1 VHFRALQQ
9 RVFPMLNQMAA
20 IQPASSVPPQMMNS
34 ATMAVQH
41 GEAHLDMLLQSKAV
55 KQKDIAPEIQALKQA
70 QQILA
75 KIAQQTEQEQAAA
88 QQQQQAAAQ
97 AQASNI
103 ITQVTQNMR
112 QAGHPPERVLQAA
125 LGGALPMGPPQPGTN
140 TGGPVPNP
148 PPLATMA
155 TGGNPPAM
163 PNPFG
168 AAPPGAG

>member
-1 VHFRALQQ
+1 
-9 RVFPMLNQMAA
+9 MLNQMAA

-75 KIAQQTEQEQAAA
+75 KIAQQTEAEQAAA

-103 ITQVTQNMR
+103 ITQVSQNMR
-112 QAGHPPERVLQAA
+112 AGGHDPAHVLQSA
-125 LGGALPMGPPQPGTN
+125 LGGALPQAPPQPGTSAA
-140 TGGPVPNP
+140 GPLPNQ
-148 PPLATMA
+148 PPLQVMA
-155 TGGNPPAM
+155 MGGSPPAM

-168 AAPPGAG
+168 AAPQGAG